1 MLNRYLTSFFL
12 YYYKNYIINCNQNNK
27 KILLKPQL
35 FYYLQPL
42 FIYLY
47 SKSFTYKS
55 FLFTLLF
62 IELFHAS
69 GKSGDLINKNVL
81 IKYSNDISSYKIMK
95 FFNHSVFHII
105 FYLKLFYFKNN
116 EPSSKYFIFFL
127 LNLFQLGMYINKSYV
142 RRLEYIEELHQVDDL
157 RCNSILPLGA
167 NRIDIDIKEAN
178 NKIIIYPSYY
188 KIPIITSNKEEIKSI
203 IQYTNFFVSQNYY
216 FYIFGFIHFWI
227 YFFL

>member
-1 MLNRYLTSFFL
+1 MLNSYLTNFFL
-12 YYYKNYIINCNQNNK
+12 YYYKNYIVNCNQNNQ

-62 IELFHAS
+62 IELFYSS

-81 IKYSNDISSYKIMK
+81 IKYSNDITSYKMMK
-95 FFNHSVFHII
+95 FFNHSAFHII
-105 FYLKLFYFKNN
+105 FYLKLFYLKND
-116 EPSSKYFIFFL
+116 EPINKYLIFFL
-127 LNLFQLGMYINKSYV
+127 LNVFQMGMYINKSYV
-142 RRLEYIEELHQVDDL
+142 RRLEYIEELQKVQHEE
-157 RCNSILPLGA
+157 
-167 NRIDIDIKEAN
+167 KEVETN
-178 NKIIIYPSYY
+178 NQLIVYPSYY

-203 IQYTNFFVSQNYY
+203 IKYTNFFVSQNYY
-216 FYIFGFIHFWI
+216 FYIFGFIHFVI
-227 YFFL
+227 YFLL